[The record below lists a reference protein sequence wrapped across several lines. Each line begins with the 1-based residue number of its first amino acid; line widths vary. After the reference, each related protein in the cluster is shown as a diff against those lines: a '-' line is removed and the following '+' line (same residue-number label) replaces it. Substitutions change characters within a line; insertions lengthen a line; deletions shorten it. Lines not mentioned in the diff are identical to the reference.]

1 MRVLVA
7 GGSGFI
13 GGHLVESL
21 IERGYETIIYDLKE
35 PDSFQFNG
43 DVILGDVTDSDLISK
58 SICNVDVVFDCSGI
72 LGSAETFEHIM
83 KTAEAN
89 ITGTLSVLKACHDF
103 NKPLVYLS
111 LKNKWYNP
119 YMITKRSASE
129 FCLMYSE
136 YLNLPV
142 TVVKGL
148 NAYGPR
154 QHWEPVRK
162 VFPSFVVN
170 SLQDK
175 PITIFGDGNQ
185 IVDMIWV
192 KDLVEILILVAEK
205 NIWGESIDA
214 GTGIPITVK
223 ELAKLIIITSHS
235 KSLIDYLPMRIGEP
249 EHAVA
254 LADPLK
260 CKRLLNYYPKVSLNE
275 GVEIA
280 VGWYRKNYSVFGKLI

>member
-13 GGHLVESL
+13 GGHLIESL

-35 PDSFQFNG
+35 PDSFHFHG
-43 DVILGDVTDSDLISK
+43 DVILGDVTDSDMISK

-72 LGSAETFEHIM
+72 LGSAETFDHIM
-83 KTAEAN
+83 KTAKAN
-89 ITGTLSVLKACHDF
+89 ITGTLSVLKACHDY

-136 YLNLPV
+136 YMNLPV

-154 QHWEPVRK
+154 QHWAPVRK
-162 VFPSFVVN
+162 VFPTFAVN
-170 SLQDK
+170 AIKNK
-175 PITIFGDGNQ
+175 PIKIFGDGTQ

-192 KDLVEILILVAEK
+192 KDIVEIMILIAEN
-205 NIWGESIDA
+205 NIWGENIDA

-223 ELAKLIIITSHS
+223 DLAELIIKKS
-235 KSLIDYLPMRIGEP
+235 KSESLIDYLPMRIGEP

-254 LADPLK
+254 LADPLN
-260 CKRLLNYYPKVSLNE
+260 CKRLLDYYPKVSLNE
-275 GVEIA
+275 GVEI
-280 VGWYRKNYSVFGKLI
+280 GIDWYRKNYQEFGKSV